1 MTRMPAP
8 GSGFAPTG
16 RLHLGVSLPG
26 PAAHT
31 SFEQLRTAAQTAE
44 RGHFS
49 LLTLDER
56 YWLAGDPGAD
66 IAADPAGSNDVGT
79 LLAGLAAVTT
89 GIGLAAAV
97 APDHDD
103 PADQAARIAT
113 LDQLSGGRAAWQLLP
128 DGEDPADFLPAAER
142 LWDAWSAAANA
153 RNTRPGPVKPLGS
166 FEHGGHQFSVGLGTG
181 NRPAAPYRP
190 VVVLPGHT
198 EAERLFAARHADVVE
213 TGPAGLGDALAL
225 RRELAADCRDA
236 GRDAGNVLILQA
248 ATFVL
253 AETDGEAVEKAEWI
267 REQLPESAWD
277 QVAFVGSYQGV
288 ADELLD
294 FARTGAVDGFTVM
307 PWMFPHEL
315 EDIVNHLVPQLQLRG
330 IYPADHPDPAGTS
343 LRARLGLPDTPH
355 PAGNRST
362 QAVPVMQVE
371 DLEDIHLD
379 IRMELV
385 VAKVP

>member
-8 GSGFAPTG
+8 GPGFAPTG
-16 RLHLGVSLPG
+16 RLHLAVSLPG
-26 PAAHT
+26 PAAQT
-31 SFEQLRTAAQTAE
+31 RFEQLRAAAQTAE

-49 LLTLDER
+49 LFTLDER

-79 LLAGLAAVTT
+79 LLAGLAAVTSS
-89 GIGLAAAV
+89 IGLAAAV

-103 PADQAARIAT
+103 PAEQAARIAS
-113 LDQLSGGRAAWQLLP
+113 LDHLSGGRAAWQLLP
-128 DGEDPADFLPAAER
+128 DGENPADFLPAAER
-142 LWDAWSAAANA
+142 LWDAWGAAST
-153 RNTRPGPVKPLGS
+153 RNVQPGPVKPLGA
-166 FEHGGHQFSVGLGTG
+166 FEHGGRQFSVGLGTG
-181 NRPAAPYRP
+181 NRPASLYRP
-190 VVVLPGHT
+190 VVVLPGRT
-198 EAERLFAARHADVVE
+198 GAERLFAARHADVVA
-213 TGPAGLGDALAL
+213 TGPAGLGEALER
-225 RRELAADCRDA
+225 RRELAADCHDA

-277 QVAFVGSYQGV
+277 HAAFVGSYQGV

-315 EDIVNHLVPQLQLRG
+315 EDIVNHLVPQLQRRG
-330 IYPADHPDPAGTS
+330 IYPADHTDTAGTS
-343 LRARLGLPDTPH
+343 LRARLGLPDTPN
-355 PAGNRST
+355 PPGQRNT
-362 QAVPVMQVE
+362 QAVSVLEVD

-385 VAKVP
+385 VAKMP